1 MKLKH
6 DCVREVLLVI
16 EKELDLNNVLENEV
30 FENNISNFS
39 NDDIEYS
46 LRLLNEANYI
56 VAEFTMDGYFVRR
69 MTLKVMHYWIALE
82 TIPYGKKLN
91 SVLKISV
98 LSPFLYYNN

>member
-69 MTLKVMHYWIALE
+69 MTFWRSCI
-82 TIPYGKKLN
+82 IG
-91 SVLKISV
+91 
-98 LSPFLYYNN
+98 